1 MYLQTWALDA
11 LVDVL
16 AQQREEARD
25 TGALA
30 VAPAALALGRL
41 LLGLGL
47 GSLGGLPLDR
57 RRGLRTVG
65 DEEGARGVVVVVG
78 LLGHAAPEV
87 GLAEVVHVE
96 DGLAKS
102 REALGHAHAGTGL
115 CRFREA

>member
-1 MYLQTWALDA
+1 MPTWALHA

-16 AQQREEARD
+16 AEQREEARD
-25 TGALA
+25 TRALA
-30 VAPAALALGRL
+30 IIPSLALRGL
-41 LLGLGL
+41 PPIDLGF
-47 GSLGGLPLDR
+47 LGGLPLDR

-65 DEEGARGVVVVVG
+65 DEEGAGSVVVVG
-78 LLGHAAPEV
+78 LLGDAAPEV